1 MTGPLADFP
10 GAVGLSGL
18 DVYPWPTEDG
28 KHGGSPHMHLTCAEC
43 YVVVSGRGRLETLGG
58 QGHQTLPLHPGD
70 VVWFGPGTIHRAV
83 NEDGLKVI
91 VVMQNSGLP
100 EAGDAVLTLP
110 PEYLTPERYPE
121 AVSLLDASGAPSDE
135 RARARRDLAIE
146 GFNTLKQQW
155 YDGDRAALTDFYRA
169 ATELVGPRLEQW
181 RKTVTEGPLAAA
193 EASLR
198 QIGALETGDF
208 GHLGTSGVRRIE
220 KPRTQSLGM
229 CGLLHAYD
237 PIRRAAAREE

>member
-10 GAVGLSGL
+10 DAAGLSGL

-58 QGHQTLPLHPGD
+58 QGHQTLPLHP
-70 VVWFGPGTIHRAV
+70 
-83 NEDGLKVI
+83 
-91 VVMQNSGLP
+91 
-100 EAGDAVLTLP
+100 
-110 PEYLTPERYPE
+110 E

-135 RARARRDLAIE
+135 RARARRDLAME

-155 YDGDRAALTDFYRA
+155 YDGDRAALADFYRA

-193 EASLR
+193 EASLC

-220 KPRTQSLGM
+220 KPRMQSLGM
-229 CGLLHAYD
+229 CGLLHAYY
-237 PIRRAAAREE
+237 PIRRAVAREELHTGSPAGEPW